1 MFDISFD
8 CDPKQKSPD
17 YIVFKNIIKKIALI
31 HKIKSGQ
38 ISYIFGDDN
47 LLLKLKNRF
56 FKKNHFTDVIAF
68 RLNDYDNPFV
78 EGEVYISLPRAKE
91 NAKIFGEFYEKE
103 VARLIIHG
111 FLHLIG
117 YLDETDDEK
126 KKMTNLENLLLKKVK
141 WSNLFDEDK

>member
-1 MFDISFD
+1 MFDISFN